1 MKSLLALLLCLC
13 LTAVGAPTAAGLV
26 PAQASIGSGAG
37 LQMGPQ
43 MGPPALGQTIAA
55 QENVQAGPMGPPAP
69 FGLSEASM
77 PLGMGSS
84 DGLDSAAGGGS
95 TAIEIA
101 LILTLL
107 SVLPALLITVT
118 CFTRIVIVLSFVR
131 RAMSINELPPNP
143 VLIGLAL
150 FLTAFVMGPILGNI
164 YNAAWVPYQDG
175 ALTAGEAGDAAWDEL
190 SGFLLAN
197 TRQSE
202 IELFEDIASGSVFAA
217 DEAATAGTTA
227 GEAIAA
233 GAEAPPMRVVIPAFI
248 LSELKTAFQMGFLLF
263 LPFLVID
270 IVVSSVLLSM
280 GMFMLP
286 PAMISTPFK
295 VLLFV
300 MVDGWHLVVSSLVTS
315 FVA

>member
-1 MKSLLALLLCLC
+1 MKRLLSFLLFLW
-13 LTAVGAPTAAGLV
+13 LTVVAPLTAAGQSGVQGPTFQGAAIEAGVEDLFGPLLGDDFS
-26 PAQASIGSGAG
+26 PADAASVIDANMTLGAEE
-37 LQMGPQ
+37 QP
-43 MGPPALGQTIAA
+43 T
-55 QENVQAGPMGPPAP
+55 
-69 FGLSEASM
+69 
-77 PLGMGSS
+77 
-84 DGLDSAAGGGS
+84 GGS

-164 YNAAWVPYQDG
+164 YNAAWTPYQAG
-175 ALTAGEAGDAAWDEL
+175 ELTAAEAGDAAWDEL
-190 SGFLLAN
+190 SVFLLAN
-197 TRQSE
+197 TRQAE
-202 IELFEDIASGSVFAA
+202 IELFEGIAGGDVLAA
-217 DEAATAGTTA
+217 ELEAEAAA
-227 GEAIAA
+227 GET
-233 GAEAPPMRVVIPAFI
+233 GADAVAQGEAAPPMRVVVPAFI

-315 FVA
+315 FIA